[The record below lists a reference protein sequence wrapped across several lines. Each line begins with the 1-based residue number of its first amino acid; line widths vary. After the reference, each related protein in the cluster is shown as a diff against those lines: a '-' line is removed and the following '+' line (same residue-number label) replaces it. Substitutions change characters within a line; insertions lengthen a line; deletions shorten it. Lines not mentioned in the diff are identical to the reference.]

1 MIKGKTKSGF
11 QYSIS
16 KARQENY
23 ELMEAL
29 GELEDNPLLIGKV
42 VKLLLGDEQAKALK
56 DHIRDKEGIVPADK
70 MTAEITEI
78 FQSQSEIKN

>member
-1 MIKGKTKSGF
+1 M
-11 QYSIS
+11 
-16 KARQENY
+16 
-23 ELMEAL
+23 
-29 GELEDNPLLIGKV
+29 EDNPLLIGKV

-56 DHIRDKEGIVPADK
+56 DHVRDKEGIVPADK